1 MMMMLVLK
9 AECTLTE
16 VCPPKFFMWKPQH
29 LIRQNVTVFE
39 DKPFKEVTK
48 LNGRQ
53 RGGVLS
59 MAVPLSGKRE
69 THRGC
74 TSPEERPCEDSEES
88 AVFKPERALKR
99 NQAPDT
105 LILDFPPRE
114 LCEINYFCCL
124 SPPNLCCFVMIA

>member
-9 AECTLTE
+9 AECTLTK

-53 RGGVLS
+53 RGGVLIQYGS
-59 MAVPLSGKRE
+59 ALIRKERNTPGMHQPRGK
-69 THRGC
+69 
-74 TSPEERPCEDSEES
+74 
-88 AVFKPERALKR
+88 A
-99 NQAPDT
+99 
-105 LILDFPPRE
+105 
-114 LCEINYFCCL
+114 
-124 SPPNLCCFVMIA
+124 M